1 MAEPKEPAAPV
12 KPEIN
17 NEQLALSVLHTDA
30 NGDVLS
36 ELSLTYPTLNNAL
49 ANRMQLD
56 IVDAVTKVVEPYAR
70 AKAQALGQPWP
81 EPK

>member
-17 NEQLALSVLHTDA
+17 NEQLALSIRHVDVD
-30 NGDVLS
+30 GKVLS
-36 ELSLTYPTLNNAL
+36 DLSLTYPTLHNAV
-49 ANRMQLD
+49 ANKLQLD
-56 IVDAVTKVVEPYAR
+56 IVDALMRVIEKYAQ
-70 AKAQALGQPWP
+70 AKAKLIGQDWP